1 MPRTA
6 VYWLIGV
13 QHTQTGTH
21 WITVVPDFLEG
32 CFLKGL
38 EAKLAYRGKA
48 GRTYLPGFML
58 FRRQVCAVPLLPA
71 RALKAARA
79 RRNRRLLPGNAEM
92 RKVPDRHQRT

>member
-13 QHTQTGTH
+13 QHTQAGTH

-32 CFLKGL
+32 CLLKGL

-48 GRTYLPGFML
+48 GRWYWRGFRP
-58 FRRQVCAVPLLPA
+58 FRRQVCAVLRLPV
-71 RALKAARA
+71 RALKAKHA

-92 RKVPDRHQRT
+92 RKVPGRHQRT